1 MSENNT
7 SYEIAQE
14 KDTLSPEVDAL
25 IQEVSSHISIDPE
38 ALAQDPLETDTEYGE
53 KIEQE
58 FPFLSTIKP
67 FLDKVTLEE
76 GLKDVIIP
84 NGYGRLVLDPKG
96 NTPEG
101 YVSSLALTLA
111 MSELPVQTIE
121 SETNLPREE
130 KLGDIIS
137 EVHPTFDKDRD
148 DMERIL
154 ELAITDKGRFLKEFK
169 GESRSEMYN
178 MLRTKVALS
187 ALTAMMLSS
196 CVLQEGVIVN
206 VPPAT
211 KEPVAITEPV
221 DIPTATEVP
230 ATEVPATE
238 VSTSTPTPVPT
249 ETPEPTPTATEWPL
263 ANPWGANYVQEH
275 LMYGYE
281 FGIWNNFYTPEGD
294 NLGKGLNVVFA
305 DFHYEALEIT
315 EEGYFL
321 TGSIVDKSRSH
332 RGERYPV
339 RLKMGPVF
347 NYNTNEGKV
356 VYADTEELIRNNIV
370 EDRHYAIV
378 LYVMDK
384 EKGRPIIFTDFDWE
398 ESKSSQEKWREARL
412 IVNDLMRIEGG
423 SSEKYEFVLES
434 AGSASV
440 YYTEIP

>member
-38 ALAQDPLETDTEYGE
+38 VLAQDPLETDTEYGE
-53 KIEQE
+53 KIEEE

-76 GLKDVIIP
+76 GLKDVILP
-84 NGYGRLVLDPKG
+84 NGYGRLALDPKG

-101 YVSSLALTLA
+101 YISSLALTLA

-206 VPPAT
+206 VPTAT

-221 DIPTATEVP
+221 DIPTETEIP
-230 ATEVPATE
+230 ATEVPA
-238 VSTSTPTPVPT
+238 
-249 ETPEPTPTATEWPL
+249 
-263 ANPWGANYVQEH
+263 
-275 LMYGYE
+275 
-281 FGIWNNFYTPEGD
+281 
-294 NLGKGLNVVFA
+294 
-305 DFHYEALEIT
+305 
-315 EEGYFL
+315 
-321 TGSIVDKSRSH
+321 
-332 RGERYPV
+332 
-339 RLKMGPVF
+339 
-347 NYNTNEGKV
+347 
-356 VYADTEELIRNNIV
+356 
-370 EDRHYAIV
+370 
-378 LYVMDK
+378 
-384 EKGRPIIFTDFDWE
+384 
-398 ESKSSQEKWREARL
+398 
-412 IVNDLMRIEGG
+412 
-423 SSEKYEFVLES
+423 
-434 AGSASV
+434 
-440 YYTEIP
+440 

>member
-38 ALAQDPLETDTEYGE
+38 VLAQDPLETDTEYGE

-76 GLKDVIIP
+76 GLKDVILP

-221 DIPTATEVP
+221 DIPTETEIPATEVP
-230 ATEVPATE
+230 ATEVP
-238 VSTSTPTPVPT
+238 TSTPTPIPT
-249 ETPEPTPTATEWPL
+249 ETPEPTPTATKWPPAGPYNVSLMDQEFLTFGHRLIFNEYEDSTEHFPEAL
-263 ANPWGANYVQEH
+263 A
-275 LMYGYE
+275 
-281 FGIWNNFYTPEGD
+281 
-294 NLGKGLNVVFA
+294 VVFK
-305 DFHYEALEIT
+305 DFSYESLEET
-315 EEGYFL
+315 DEGYFL
-321 TGSIVDKSRSH
+321 IGSLVAQDRAN
-332 RGERYPV
+332 RGELYPV
-339 RLKMGPVF
+339 RI
-347 NYNTNEGKV
+347 KV
-356 VYADTEELIRNNIV
+356 KTDMLVWYHDKDGIWTISGEELIGKSIK
-370 EDRHYAIV
+370 EKYEFFGCII
-378 LYVMDK
+378 MEK
-384 EKGRPIIFTDFDWE
+384 EKGQPLLKENLQDDMGIID
-398 ESKSSQEKWREARL
+398 QEKWRELRL
-412 IVNDLMRIEGG
+412 LVGDLLAAGG
-423 SSEKYEFVLES
+423 ETEDYELVFNVMLLF
-434 AGSASV
+434 
-440 YYTEIP
+440 